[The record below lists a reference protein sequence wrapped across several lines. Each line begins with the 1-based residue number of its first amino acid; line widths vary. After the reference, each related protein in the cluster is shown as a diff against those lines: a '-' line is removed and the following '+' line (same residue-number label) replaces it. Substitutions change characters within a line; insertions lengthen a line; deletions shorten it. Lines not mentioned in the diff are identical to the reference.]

1 MKPVKTEY
9 SNIIFVADGCGDLP
23 ATICQNLTLNRS
35 EIETVWE
42 PSDEEI
48 KQIMESRRL
57 YVYISGKSVPPM
69 AICTESQLV
78 FTDER
83 EGINDEG

>member
-23 ATICQNLTLNRS
+23 ATICQNLDLQRQ

-42 PSDEEI
+42 LSDEEI
-48 KQIMESRRL
+48 QQITEGRRL
-57 YVYISGKSVPPM
+57 YVYIVGASVPPL
-69 AICTESQLV
+69 AICTESQLMW
-78 FTDER
+78 
-83 EGINDEG
+83 EGAQEDD

>member
-42 PSDEEI
+42 LSDEEI
-48 KQIMESRRL
+48 KQITESRRL

-69 AICTESQLV
+69 AICTEPQLI
-78 FTDER
+78 FADEK
-83 EGINDEG
+83 EVLNDD